1 MGQVTIYLDSQS
13 EKRMKQAAKA
23 AGMPV
28 SRWLAELV
36 RDEIREEWPPAVRD
50 AAGAWPDFPDV
61 EELRTDLRKDAKR
74 EAL

>member
-74 EAL
+74 EAF

>member
-13 EKRMKQAAKA
+13 EKRMKQAARA
-23 AGMPV
+23 AGVPV

-36 RDEIREEWPPAVRD
+36 KAEIREEWPPAVCA

-61 EELRTDLRKDAKR
+61 EELRKSLREDAKR
-74 EAL
+74 ETL